1 MVIFTL
7 VFGVFFLNTKYSR
20 HHFVGI
26 IFILIGIIIYS
37 LSEIFKLNNNKSD
50 DKNSEE
56 PEHKTKKII
65 IFILLATQECCE
77 KFCMEYIYISP
88 YLLISIEGICGTII
102 TSLLFIP
109 LSYFQCSDYESYEIC
124 NTGSSVKI
132 EDVLSTIGYISRH
145 REIILLLFIVFLCYM
160 FLMCLETD

>member
-1 MVIFTL
+1 M
-7 VFGVFFLNTKYSR
+7 FLCQ
-20 HHFVGI
+20 
-26 IFILIGIIIYS
+26 
-37 LSEIFKLNNNKSD
+37 
-50 DKNSEE
+50 
-56 PEHKTKKII
+56 
-65 IFILLATQECCE
+65 ILLTAQECCE

-160 FLMCLETD
+160 FLMCLEY